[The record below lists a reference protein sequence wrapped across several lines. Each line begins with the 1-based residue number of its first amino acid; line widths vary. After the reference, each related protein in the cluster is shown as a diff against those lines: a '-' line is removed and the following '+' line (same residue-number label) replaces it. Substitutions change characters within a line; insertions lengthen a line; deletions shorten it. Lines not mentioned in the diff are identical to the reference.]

1 MNPNLG
7 SISAKQIAAGYAS
20 SLPTVSDPDKV
31 MAQMTRQDYL
41 QGRQNFDQFEQ
52 DLVDQAQT
60 DTSLI
65 DQAREDSRLAQDTA
79 AGIAE
84 RNRQRYGTELTA
96 AQQQQRNLSTQRGAT
111 LSSINSVNNARL
123 TQGDQNRAL
132 LGDLINIGQGLRR
145 SSMEGLGTSAANATQ
160 LKNAYTQAK
169 ASNKAANYQAVGSL
183 ASTAILAMAFGV

>member
-1 MNPNLG
+1 MSLITPNL
-7 SISAKQIAAGYAS
+7 S
-20 SLPTVSDPDKV
+20 SLPVVSDPDQA

-52 DLVDQAQT
+52 NLVDQAQT

-96 AQQQQRNLSTQRGAT
+96 AQQQQQNLSTQRGAT
-111 LSSINSVNNARL
+111 
-123 TQGDQNRAL
+123 
-132 LGDLINIGQGLRR
+132 
-145 SSMEGLGTSAANATQ
+145 
-160 LKNAYTQAK
+160 
-169 ASNKAANYQAVGSL
+169 
-183 ASTAILAMAFGV
+183 

>member
-1 MNPNLG
+1 MSLIRPNL
-7 SISAKQIAAGYAS
+7 
-20 SLPTVSDPDKV
+20 SLLPSVSDPDAV

-65 DQAREDSRLAQDTA
+65 DQAREDSRLAQETA

-96 AQQQQRNLSTQRGAT
+96 AQQQQRN
-111 LSSINSVNNARL
+111 SSNSRCGINSDRWHHHHH
-123 TQGDQNRAL
+123 QQQR
-132 LGDLINIGQGLRR
+132 
-145 SSMEGLGTSAANATQ
+145 
-160 LKNAYTQAK
+160 
-169 ASNKAANYQAVGSL
+169 
-183 ASTAILAMAFGV
+183 